1 MINIKSGEEVNNKT
15 RRYLAYILRDKE
27 YFPDFLRNY
36 ILNSFVAFFR
46 GDVLF
51 DKATVNEN
59 KYLLFVVVD
68 INGSWNN
75 KLNKYH
81 SIEKGRKQYYNF
93 LELWNNKNYGTYK
106 VWDYVLDEL
115 HKSHYHV
122 FVLDISPFKK
132 IVDEFDKGRYSKMFS
147 DDDLKN
153 YNITKVK
160 NGRPSILYA
169 TLKKLPE
176 AKNVFKKRIEK
187 EFGTILN
194 DEIDVEEYD
203 IIPFKRDEIMNYEKE
218 N

>member
-1 MINIKSGEEVNNKT
+1 MINIESGTYINNKT
-15 RRYLAYILRDKE
+15 RRYLAYILRDKD

-36 ILNSFVAFFR
+36 LLNSCVAFFR

-51 DKATVNEN
+51 DNATMNKN

-81 SIEKGRKQYYNF
+81 SIDKGRKQYYNF
-93 LELWNNKNYGTYK
+93 LELWNTKNYGTYK

-122 FVLDISPFKK
+122 FVLDISPFEK
-132 IVDEFDKGRYSKMFS
+132 IVDKFDKGRYSMMFS
-147 DDDLKN
+147 DEELKK

-160 NGRPSILYA
+160 NGTPSILYA

-176 AKNVFKKRIEK
+176 AKSIFKKRVEK
-187 EFGTILN
+187 EFGVVLKEDI
-194 DEIDVEEYD
+194 EVEEYD
-203 IIPFKRDEIMNYEKE
+203 IIPFKIDEIMNYEKE
-218 N
+218 D